1 MFGWG
6 KEEPTQEATTHGDN
20 SPITQIVYITLGE
33 NTPKKTKDNVAK
45 QLEDFFTTKTTKTQ
59 EENDELREEIK
70 RLLKQLDGKTTIEE
84 ILAEERN
91 KRIALQKELEE
102 FRKSNPNMETITTQL
117 EEALANFRYKE
128 YHDIIDNY
136 TKDKESAKLK
146 YLSAKEYFDRLLYD
160 KALKEIKKALSL
172 DEEKT
177 DIYID
182 LYALINYTVGDY
194 NEALKYYQ
202 KSLAIKEEVLG
213 KKHPYTAGSYNNIAV
228 LYYYAKLPRVG

>member
-1 MFGWG
+1 MFGIG
-6 KEEPTQEATTHGDN
+6 KKQPTQEATTHGDH
-20 SPITQIVYITLGE
+20 SPITQIVNITLGE
-33 NTPKKTKDNVAK
+33 NTPKETKDNVAK
-45 QLEDFFTTKTTKTQ
+45 QLELFFTTNTTKTQ
-59 EENDELREEIK
+59 KENDELKEEIK

-128 YHDIIDNY
+128 YHDTIDNY
-136 TKDKESAKLK
+136 TKDEESAKLK

-160 KALKEIKKALSL
+160 NALKEIKKALSL

-177 DIYID
+177 DTYIA
-182 LYALINYTVGDY
+182 LYAYINYRMGDY
-194 NEALKYYQ
+194 NEALKYSQ
-202 KSLAIKEEVLG
+202 KSLAFREKTLG
-213 KKHPYTAGSYNNIAV
+213 TKHSDTAR
-228 LYYYAKLPRVG
+228 KLQ

>member
-91 KRIALQKELEE
+91 KRIALQKEIEE

-117 EEALANFRYKE
+117 EEALANFRY
-128 YHDIIDNY
+128 
-136 TKDKESAKLK
+136 KESAKLK